1 VTALGTGPLVVVATA
16 VAATGKA
23 VGKARTGAGQHQLP
37 HGPCPMPHAAAAWA
51 STSEQTSRMLCIFFR
66 QALAFVLPATLGH
79 FHYLAF
85 FCQLLF
91 AFSVFGYSILAMTAR
106 ATLNAPL
113 QLFVLCG
120 LGLRNE
126 NENGDG
132 DEEQQEQGLSAGQM
146 ANCPSPRIPLI
157 LMVMAPPHNASPS
170 LCWSPVLR
178 PSEGSSLS

>member
-37 HGPCPMPHAAAAWA
+37 HAPCPMLQQLGRQRANKRQGCCAYFFVRHSLSFCLPLLAI
-51 STSEQTSRMLCIFFR
+51 STTW
-66 QALAFVLPATLGH
+66 P
-79 FHYLAF
+79 F

-146 ANCPSPRIPLI
+146 AICPSPRIPLI
-157 LMVMAPPHNASPS
+157 LMVMAPPHNASPL